1 MGSSNEDSQ
10 NEGKEINLHPV
21 ESGPS
26 VIDILH
32 SVLTLDTFHT
42 LIANK

>member
-1 MGSSNEDSQ
+1 MKGEKSTYKDLN
-10 NEGKEINLHPV
+10 PV